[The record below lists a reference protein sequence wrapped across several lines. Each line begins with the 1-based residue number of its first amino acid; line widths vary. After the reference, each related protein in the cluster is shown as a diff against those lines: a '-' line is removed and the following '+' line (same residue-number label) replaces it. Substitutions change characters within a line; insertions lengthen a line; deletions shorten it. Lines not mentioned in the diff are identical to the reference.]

1 MIPVEHANE
10 LQERCFGSCM
20 FVSPEKM
27 THNRFDV
34 YEDVIKPLTKF
45 LVDDVYSNS
54 DDELEDQEEEVDNFG
69 AASFLNN

>member
-1 MIPVEHANE
+1 
-10 LQERCFGSCM
+10 M

-34 YEDVIKPLTKF
+34 YEDVIKPLTNF

-54 DDELEDQEEEVDNFG
+54 DDEYEEQEE
-69 AASFLNN
+69 